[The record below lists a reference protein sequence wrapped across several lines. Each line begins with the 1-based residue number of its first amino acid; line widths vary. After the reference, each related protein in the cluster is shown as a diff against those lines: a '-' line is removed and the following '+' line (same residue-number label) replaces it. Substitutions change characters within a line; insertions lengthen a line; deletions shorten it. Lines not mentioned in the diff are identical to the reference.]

1 VASNQATPPLFL
13 ATIFLGN
20 RRLTLSTTEGSIATG
35 RMFDADVVIYT
46 SDHAAGRLT
55 AVALAVPALEVGNR
69 VSWSMRDE
77 QFLAEQDIT
86 GTDEI
91 TRHLRAKL
99 GIGDGD
105 PELVARIVPRAP
117 SMGGLSADEPD
128 QRDAVP
134 WWPMRFVPYNGGA
147 VVPDW
152 ALHRPSRPRLCVTL
166 HRRADHDRHPHP
178 VRCHVRARPTAGQC
192 ASAQRVVERG
202 VGLSLDQTTI
212 DGTDAAARASVE
224 QLLDEPTF
232 AAAAREVSAEMATNP
247 AHRRDRSAYHSL
259 ARRTLAW
266 TPPGGSHR
274 VRSGRGGS

>member
-1 VASNQATPPLFL
+1 
-13 ATIFLGN
+13 
-20 RRLTLSTTEGSIATG
+20 
-35 RMFDADVVIYT
+35 MFDADVVIYT

-105 PELVARIVPRAP
+105 PELVARIAPRAP

-166 HRRADHDRHPHP
+166 GTVVPIMTGTRILSAVMSALGLLPANVRRRGGLSSAVSGCPWIKQLLTAQTPRRARRSSNCWTSRPSP
-178 VRCHVRARPTAGQC
+178 PRRAR
-192 ASAQRVVERG
+192 
-202 VGLSLDQTTI
+202 
-212 DGTDAAARASVE
+212 
-224 QLLDEPTF
+224 
-232 AAAAREVSAEMATNP
+232 
-247 AHRRDRSAYHSL
+247 
-259 ARRTLAW
+259 
-266 TPPGGSHR
+266 
-274 VRSGRGGS
+274 